1 MLLLVHW
8 YFLQAAAQASL
19 EAWRSE
25 EARRLARERRVL
37 EQQSKALLSL
47 PSKKEKAERDGLQA
61 QMEKDRADAKAA
73 AARHRLTVERLRC
86 QIKEL
91 QVRQTTGNCV
101 GCLCTATHMDVK
113 AMLQQLLLR
122 TADVLRSLAEG

>member
-1 MLLLVHW
+1 
-8 YFLQAAAQASL
+8 
-19 EAWRSE
+19 
-25 EARRLARERRVL
+25 VL

-61 QMEKDRADAKAA
+61 QIEKERADAKAA

-91 QVRQTTGNCV
+91 QVR
-101 GCLCTATHMDVK
+101 
-113 AMLQQLLLR
+113 
-122 TADVLRSLAEG
+122 